1 MSNKYNLDALKND
14 LDSKHESVELEIG
27 GETIVLV
34 NAMRLDAD
42 VRKAVAADIKL
53 LMSEVEKD
61 EQDPVVIDAAINRVL
76 GAIVAGG
83 KGHVLTD
90 VIAGDTGLAMKVFD
104 IWMSVTQAGEA

>member
-61 EQDPVVIDAAINRVL
+61 EQDPVIIDAAINRVL
-76 GAIVAGG
+76 GAIVADG

-90 VIAGDTGLAMKVFD
+90 VL
-104 IWMSVTQAGEA
+104 AGEK